1 MESIMYT
8 VKQKKMYSMLP
19 KQCIKNVH
27 MFTGKGKTPV
37 RRNNN
42 FPATVSTLGDQ
53 AIVPVLERSCEKS
66 CQVTSEQIKADMKAA
81 AENKRYCSKEMT
93 AQPGKTTARPEAN
106 IRTVWGTEGAGGAAR
121 AVATP
126 VTVSVERVEPGVA
139 TSRPAG
145 RCEGI
150 VAATT
155 HRGTATGMNIDGT
168 QDSSKEQTR
177 DSCTREEGVRQS
189 TVPVEVDRLNS
200 GRLAQPTDNEL
211 GQPASGSAPSSL
223 QKHKDFV
230 PRRPLTRSCTR
241 LSSVSLV
248 PETGKTQK
256 LQSKHRTDLVLQL
269 YFNFGQWFHVS
280 THQFL

>member
-1 MESIMYT
+1 M
-8 VKQKKMYSMLP
+8 
-19 KQCIKNVH
+19 
-27 MFTGKGKTPV
+27 

-42 FPATVSTLGDQ
+42 LPATVPTLGDQ
-53 AIVPVLERSCEKS
+53 AVVPVLERSCEKS

-81 AENKRYCSKEMT
+81 AENKRNCSKEMT

-139 TSRPAG
+139 TSRQAG
-145 RCEGI
+145 RCEGV

-155 HRGTATGMNIDGT
+155 HRGTTTGMNIDSRE
-168 QDSSKEQTR
+168 DSSKEQTR
-177 DSCTREEGVRQS
+177 DTCTREEGVRQS
-189 TVPVEVDRLNS
+189 AVSAEVDRLHS
-200 GRLAQPTDNEL
+200 GRLAQPTDDEL

-248 PETGKTQK
+248 PETGKTQN
-256 LQSKHRTDLVLQL
+256 LQSKHRTDLVPQL